1 VNRKADVETAT
12 ARLSFPAGRG
22 APESSSWASFVREG
36 RGGSSDDAKR
46 RYVGFSKK
54 NESRPGF
61 DRALSVVC
69 NPEQTKRAPYHGQLG
84 KADRKVA
91 QAKGGQGLSLH
102 LLSRGSLVGSGH
114 PKRGWEERKDEK
126 KSRPEAELFQIAM
139 PYRGVIVEKWT
150 CCVAKKKKAG
160 TKFQVGYIARDPN
173 GSQSRGWRA
182 GACVPRTNAVFR
194 GRAKA
199 ACRPLWKPAPSH
211 RRLLSDL
218 LSQLLSSRAL
228 YGNAFRSTAGRKLI
242 Y

>member
-1 VNRKADVETAT
+1 MNRKADVETAT

-114 PKRGWEERKDEK
+114 PKLGWEERKDEK

-150 CCVAKKKKAG
+150 CCVAKKK
-160 TKFQVGYIARDPN
+160 
-173 GSQSRGWRA
+173 
-182 GACVPRTNAVFR
+182 
-194 GRAKA
+194 
-199 ACRPLWKPAPSH
+199 RPE
-211 RRLLSDL
+211 
-218 LSQLLSSRAL
+218 LSSRLGILHAIPMAARVAVGGQVPACRAPTRSFEGVQRQRAAL
-228 YGNAFRSTAGRKLI
+228 FGSQLHPTVGCSLTYCLNCFRLGHYMAMHFGPQRGGN
-242 Y
+242 